1 MTCIF
6 PHLCSLTLPQAAE
19 LIRDLVNDYR
29 AAIPTLLE
37 IPSKQQAYDESKD
50 SVMQRVLRLL
60 GRD

>member
-1 MTCIF
+1 M
-6 PHLCSLTLPQAAE
+6 
-19 LIRDLVNDYR
+19 IRDLVKDYQT
-29 AAIPTLLE
+29 AIPTLLE